1 MADYRQ
7 ISVTETDGVTIV
19 HFNDQRI
26 LDAGL
31 IQQLGEDL
39 FKLVEEEQRNKLLLN
54 FVDVEFLSSAALNR
68 LIMLDKKVKEC
79 GGALKLCNICGGI
92 MDVFAIT
99 RLDKHFEIVD
109 DESTALAAF

>member
-1 MADYRQ
+1 MADYQQ

-39 FKLVEEEQRNKLLLN
+39 FQLVEEEQRDKLLLN

-68 LIMLDKKVKEC
+68 LIMLDKKVKER
-79 GGALKLCNICGGI
+79 GGTLKLCNICGGI
-92 MDVFAIT
+92 MDVFVIT
-99 RLDKHFEIVD
+99 RLDKHFEIIE

>member
-7 ISVTETDGVTIV
+7 ISVAETDGVTIV
-19 HFNDQRI
+19 HFNDRRI

-39 FKLVEEEQRNKLLLN
+39 FQLVEEEQRDKLLLN

-68 LIMLDKKVKEC
+68 LIMLDKKVKER
-79 GGALKLCNICGGI
+79 GGTLKLCNICGGI
-92 MDVFAIT
+92 MDVFVIT
-99 RLDKHFEIVD
+99 RLDKHFEIVE